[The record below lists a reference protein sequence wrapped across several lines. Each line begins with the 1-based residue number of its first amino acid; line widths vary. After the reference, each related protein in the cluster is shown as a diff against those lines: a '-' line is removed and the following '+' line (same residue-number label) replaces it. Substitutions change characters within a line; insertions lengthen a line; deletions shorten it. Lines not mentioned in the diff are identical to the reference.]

1 MGTKGY
7 QGSPSSL
14 IRVAVLCSAM
24 VHYASA
30 APVLVGLWR
39 FDEAGGD
46 TANDSSGLGH
56 QGTLYGEQ
64 GNVPGRVAG
73 QTGFGQALM
82 FTNNGVDHCT
92 VNVPGS
98 PLLMIGMTPDDTW
111 TISAWVLEVSDG
123 FGNFVANYGRVFA
136 QDGGLGLNLDSG
148 ANGDA
153 EFWIWHNSLTAWQQG
168 FGTGAAVV
176 PVLDQWTHLALV
188 YDGQNLTLYRNGN
201 QGPLGAKTSLAA
213 RSSLHAA
220 EVGKNADVPPGP
232 RSPTATGPPMP
243 VLLSC
248 TSHA

>member
-188 YDGQNLTLYRNGN
+188 YDGQPDAVSQR
-201 QGPLGAKTSLAA
+201 K
-213 RSSLHAA
+213 
-220 EVGKNADVPPGP
+220 PGP
-232 RSPTATGPPMP
+232 FGRENLPRGQVVAGFCRLHGLATNRHDAQHGRRPE
-243 VLLSC
+243 L
-248 TSHA
+248 AWDD